1 MDSTS
6 DFKAIL
12 AAVSRTTWIPED
24 KIFSKCRGQE
34 YSDARWMAVQLLID
48 MGYYDR
54 QIADLTGMSQRGINN
69 IRTEALKRANGSWK
83 QFGKNL
89 EAARK
94 ALGIHPTA

>member
-54 QIADLTGMSQRGINN
+54 QIADLTGMSQRSINN